1 MLLNILEYFGRF
13 QIFIFSWFMMFL
25 TSLWLILIGCSI
37 LLGSFQRGGNLKD
50 LSNLGFGTIS
60 GTQTLESD
68 LFTLQLRWLCK
79 VPSGDIWDI
88 YSAAQNT
95 YPQPRKSLQHVLWN
109 YTSQWK
115 RSATTPNPAWPC
127 NTALPNGTLA
137 IRCSISYLQKA
148 SFGSTSQWKRW
159 WQTLQQSL
167 CPWTS
172 FYHRWSSS
180 TQWHRTHCSTMFPSY
195 QHDLA
200 TQRFPMER

>member
-1 MLLNILEYFGRF
+1 MHFQLNYMDFRPVACFVHHKVEGIKIILE
-13 QIFIFSWFMMFL
+13 
-25 TSLWLILIGCSI
+25 TSIY
-37 LLGSFQRGGNLKD
+37 R
-50 LSNLGFGTIS
+50 TIS
-60 GTQTLESD
+60 QII
-68 LFTLQLRWLCK
+68 R
-79 VPSGDIWDI
+79 
-88 YSAAQNT
+88 

-137 IRCSISYLQKA
+137 IRCSFSYLQKA

>member
-1 MLLNILEYFGRF
+1 MAK
-13 QIFIFSWFMMFL
+13 L
-25 TSLWLILIGCSI
+25 TKPW
-37 LLGSFQRGGNLKD
+37 
-50 LSNLGFGTIS
+50 
-60 GTQTLESD
+60 
-68 LFTLQLRWLCK
+68 
-79 VPSGDIWDI
+79 I
-88 YSAAQNT
+88 YVLPG

-137 IRCSISYLQKA
+137 IRCLFSYLQRA
-148 SFGSTSQWKRW
+148 SFSSTSQWKRW

-167 CPWTS
+167 CPWTW

-180 TQWHRTHCSTMFPSY
+180 TQWHRTDCSTMFPSY

-200 TQRFPMER
+200 TQCVCVYHQVCMCVCVGQVVWFEFVRTSQQLNAPFCNQFLHLCMYHPVCMSVCVCVSSARLCGLSLSELVSN

>member
-1 MLLNILEYFGRF
+1 MLYPWVVLCTTQWINNHYLPQDSDRQLFNSTTLPPTTQLLCATLPFGV
-13 QIFIFSWFMMFL
+13 
-25 TSLWLILIGCSI
+25 
-37 LLGSFQRGGNLKD
+37 GS
-50 LSNLGFGTIS
+50 
-60 GTQTLESD
+60 
-68 LFTLQLRWLCK
+68 
-79 VPSGDIWDI
+79 
-88 YSAAQNT
+88 

-137 IRCSISYLQKA
+137 IRCTFSYLQRA
-148 SFGSTSQWKRW
+148 CFGSTSHWKRW